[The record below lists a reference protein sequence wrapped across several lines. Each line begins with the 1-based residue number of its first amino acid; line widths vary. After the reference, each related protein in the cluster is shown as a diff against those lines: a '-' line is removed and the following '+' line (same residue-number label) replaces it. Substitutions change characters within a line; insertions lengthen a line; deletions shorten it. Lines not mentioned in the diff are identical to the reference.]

1 MRGDTLN
8 RAYVTCHMSM
18 SLDGKIDGNFHD
30 APCSEKAGRYYYD
43 IIFDLGT
50 SMAGG
55 RTTTQMYSP
64 QPNIDCSR
72 YSNAEV
78 TYEDNIIINPNHN
91 YCFIYDRKGKCS
103 WDSPTT
109 SMNGVTMQ
117 IVEVLTKQVH
127 KEYLAHLKSIGAAY
141 IFAGDTELSVE
152 TSLIKMKELFGV
164 ERLVLT
170 GGAEINGGFL
180 NEGMIDEFSIVLQPY
195 AEGNSGLKSLVDTH
209 GIFNETAFRFEEAKL
224 LDDGAVHLIFRK

>member
-1 MRGDTLN
+1 MN

-18 SLDGKIDGNFHD
+18 SLDGRIDGNFHD

-43 IIFDLGT
+43 IIFELGT

-64 QPNIDCSR
+64 QPDID
-72 YSNAEV
+72 YSKYSDANVA
-78 TYEDNIIINPNHN
+78 YDDNIIRNPNGN
-91 YCFIYDRKGKCS
+91 YCFIYDRKGKCN

-109 SMNGVTMQ
+109 AMNGVTMQ
-117 IVEVLTKQVH
+117 VVEVLTKQVR
-127 KEYLAHLKSIGAAY
+127 KEYLAHLKAIGVAY

-152 TSLIKMKELFGV
+152 TSLVKMKELLGV
-164 ERLVLT
+164 SHLVLT

-195 AEGNSGLKSLVDTH
+195 VEGNSSLKSLVDTH
-209 GIFNETAFRFEEAKL
+209 KTFNDTAFKFAEAKP